1 MLNSHSFNNNRKVL
15 FMIKYRSFF
24 AFMIIFLLMATVQI
38 SATVVVASGTKQVST
53 VDMAE
58 VLQSGKV
65 EDRFEGEE
73 NAPVTIVEY
82 ASLTCI
88 HCAHFYNEVL
98 PQIRKKYIKTGKVKL
113 IFREYAFDPRATAGF
128 MLARCAPKDRY
139 FPLIET
145 LFQKQQEWA
154 WAQDAVTPL
163 KKIGLMA
170 GFTDESFT
178 GCLKNQTLLDEVNAS
193 FERGKELGVEATPT
207 FFINGNKYEGAMTV
221 ESFFSVIDSFLK
233 N

>member
-1 MLNSHSFNNNRKVL
+1 MVKC
-15 FMIKYRSFF
+15 RSFLSF
-24 AFMIIFLLMATVQI
+24 GMIFFFITAAQI
-38 SATVVVASGTKQVST
+38 SATIALANGVKPVST

-58 VLQSGKV
+58 LLQSGKV
-65 EDRFEGEE
+65 KDRFEGEE
-73 NAPVTIVEY
+73 NAPITIVEY
-82 ASLTCI
+82 ASLTCV
-88 HCAHFYNEVL
+88 HCAHFYNDVL

-128 MLARCAPKDRY
+128 MLARCAPEDRY
-139 FPLIET
+139 FPLIEV

-154 WAQDAVTPL
+154 WVQDAVTPL
-163 KKIGLMA
+163 KKISLMA
-170 GFTDESFT
+170 GFTDESFKA
-178 GCLKNQTLLDEVNAS
+178 CLKNQIILDEVNAS
-193 FERGKELGVEATPT
+193 FERGKELGVTATPT

>member
-1 MLNSHSFNNNRKVL
+1 MVKC
-15 FMIKYRSFF
+15 RSFLSF
-24 AFMIIFLLMATVQI
+24 GMIFLFITAVHI
-38 SATVVVASGTKQVST
+38 SATIALANGVKSVST

-58 VLQSGKV
+58 LLQSGKV
-65 EDRFEGEE
+65 KDRFEGEE

-82 ASLTCI
+82 ASLTCV
-88 HCAHFYNEVL
+88 HCAHFYNDVL

-128 MLARCAPKDRY
+128 MLARCASEDRY
-139 FPLIET
+139 FPLIEV

-154 WAQDAVTPL
+154 WVQDAVTPL
-163 KKIGLMA
+163 KKISLMA
-170 GFTDESFT
+170 GFTDESFKA
-178 GCLKNQTLLDEVNAS
+178 CLKNQIILDEVNAS
-193 FERGKELGVEATPT
+193 FERGKELGVTATPT
-207 FFINGNKYEGAMTV
+207 FFINGNKYEGAMTA